1 MFDMTKQERGD
12 SQRKDVRIGVRIPT
26 ELHKQLMMLAIRRRL
41 PLSAVVRELL
51 EKSLRRS

>member
-1 MFDMTKQERGD
+1 MTRQGQD
-12 SQRKDVRIGVRIPT
+12 DGQRKDVRIGVRIPT

-51 EKSLRRS
+51 ERSLCRS

>member
-1 MFDMTKQERGD
+1 MTKQERGD

-41 PLSAVVRELL
+41 LLSAVVRELL